1 MSWGRPNAAYL
12 LGIHAVGDDGL
23 GHVSRL
29 IAGLQSKKAL
39 VNGALPFNDKLL
51 ETLLTTSDI

>member
-1 MSWGRPNAAYL
+1 MR
-12 LGIHAVGDDGL
+12 HACLAFMLVGDDGL

-39 VNGALPFNDKLL
+39 VNGALPFDDKLL